1 MFDNFKQLKKLKEL
15 KDSLSKERI
24 EIEKEGVRVVIN
36 GKMEMEEVKLNSE
49 LDIEQQQ
56 RIIKECFNEAVGK
69 IQRIAAEK
77 MMQG

>member
-1 MFDNFKQLKKLKEL
+1 MFDNLKQLKKLKEL
-15 KDSLSKERI
+15 RDSLGKERI
-24 EIEKEGVRVVIN
+24 EIEKEGIKIVIN

-56 RIIKECFNEAVGK
+56 RIIKDCFNEAVGK

>member
-15 KDSLSKERI
+15 KDSLAKERI
-24 EIEKEGVRVVIN
+24 EIEKEGIKVVIN

-56 RIIKECFNEAVGK
+56 RIIKDCFNEAVRK